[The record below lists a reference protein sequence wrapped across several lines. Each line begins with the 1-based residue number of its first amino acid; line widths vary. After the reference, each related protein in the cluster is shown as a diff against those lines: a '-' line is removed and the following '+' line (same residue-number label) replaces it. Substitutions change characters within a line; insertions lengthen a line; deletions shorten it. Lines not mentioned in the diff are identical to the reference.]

1 MLKKLFLDLLQE
13 KSITPDAKNCFDI
26 TKKFLDDFDCEFIN
40 KEDTSN
46 QILSKTF
53 SNTGIHFAFCGHI
66 DVVPPG
72 DGWENEP
79 FTPIEKD
86 GIITARGT
94 QDMKSGV
101 AAFLHAC
108 KFYNGKNIRKI
119 SIILTSDEE
128 GDGKNG
134 TILALNHLKQKNDL
148 PDLAIVAEPTCE
160 KYFGD
165 SIKVGRRGSIHANI
179 KIIGKQGHAAYP
191 NKCINPVHIGANALA
206 LIAGKDLD
214 NGNDF
219 FEPSKIVITNLKAGI
234 GASNVTPPDFYI
246 SLNVRNSPLT
256 SKNDIEEYLKKC
268 LGDINY
274 ELEIKQGSEPFY
286 TNANGKLVTTLLK
299 SLKEMGIENTNLN
312 TKGGTSDA
320 RLFAKFGIEVCELG
334 VVNDKIHAVNESV
347 EFKQVELLEECFSRL
362 LKLLDKGE

>member
-1 MLKKLFLDLLQE
+1 MLKKIFLELLKE
-13 KSITPDAKNCFDI
+13 KSITPDAKKCFDI
-26 TKKFLDDFDCEFIN
+26 TKNFLDDFKCEYIN
-40 KEDTSN
+40 KDDTSN
-46 QILSKTF
+46 QILSKIY
-53 SNTGIHFAFCGHI
+53 NDTGIHFAFCGHI
-66 DVVPPG
+66 DVVPAG
-72 DGWENEP
+72 DGWDSDP
-79 FTPIEKD
+79 FLPVEKN
-86 GIITARGT
+86 GIITARGA

-101 AAFLHAC
+101 AAFLYAC
-108 KFYNGKNIRKI
+108 KKFNGKNIRKI

-134 TILALNHLKQKNDL
+134 TILALEYLAKNNDL

-191 NKCINPVHIGANALA
+191 EKCINPVHIGANALS
-206 LIAGKDLD
+206 LIAGKNLD
-214 NGNDF
+214 EGNEF

-234 GASNVTPPDFYI
+234 GASNVTPNDFLI

-256 SKNDIEEYLKKC
+256 NKNDLEKYLKKC
-268 LGDINY
+268 LGNINY

-286 TNANGKLVTTLLK
+286 TNTNSKLIKTLIK
-299 SLKEMGIENTNLN
+299 SLKDMGIENPNLN

-320 RLFAKFGIEVCELG
+320 RLLAKFGVEVCEIG

-347 EFKQVELLEECFSRL
+347 EFKQVELLSECL
-362 LKLLDKGE
+362 LKLLNNL